1 MNGIA
6 KDVGRGGLHPAS
18 SAQHSAR
25 PRTART
31 VRVGDRGL
39 PATLSLLPGT
49 NGLVIWAVAS
59 GCAESVGATGRA
71 LSDEL
76 VPVLA
81 QHGLAT
87 LFMDL
92 GPPRPSGKAV
102 DPVIAGPTSAEAS
115 QEALSAAAL
124 AVEVMDWAAGRADLA
139 GLRTGLCAADAAAA
153 GALMATTQRPARVAA
168 VVARSGRPDLAGPA
182 LARVS
187 APTLLIVGGNDPA
200 RVALNRTALLALNC
214 EKRLEVVPGA
224 GPCFDEPGAR
234 ATMLH
239 LAASWLAARL
249 GGRALPH

>member
-1 MNGIA
+1 MNPLSNGA
-6 KDVGRGGLHPAS
+6 RRGGLPLGLS
-18 SAQHSAR
+18 PQRNAR
-25 PRTART
+25 QRTVRS
-31 VRVGDRGL
+31 VRVGDQGL
-39 PATLSLLPGT
+39 PATLSLFPGAH
-49 NGLVIWAVAS
+49 GLVIWAVA
-59 GCAESVGATGRA
+59 GACAERAGAMGRT
-71 LSDEL
+71 LSGEL

-87 LFMDL
+87 LFLDL
-92 GPPRPSGKAV
+92 GPPGAATGA
-102 DPVIAGPTSAEAS
+102 DEAFDAAATAAAAA
-115 QEALSAAAL
+115 QDAARIAAL

-139 GLRTGLCAADAAAA
+139 GLRAGLCAADAAAA
-153 GALMATTQRPARVAA
+153 GALLATTLRPARVAA

-200 RVALNRTALLALNC
+200 RVALNRAALLALNC